1 MVRQKGFSLMELMI
15 VLALILIILAM
26 AIPSM
31 REAKINADEASAVQS
46 IRAINQA
53 EVQYE
58 AAYGGFADSLAKLGG
73 ADPCSKSADTACLL
87 DDSLAAGSKSGYS
100 FTAIGENKSGN
111 DNTSFVVGAAPESF
125 DRTGRRRFCSSEKNV
140 IRADPNGEGNT
151 TPPDA
156 EQCAK
161 FSALK

>member
-1 MVRQKGFSLMELMI
+1 MRHETGFSLMELMI
-15 VLALILIILAM
+15 VMALIVIVLAM

-31 REAKINADEASAVQS
+31 KEAKINADEASAIAS

-58 AAYGGFADSLAKLGG
+58 AAYGGFADSLANLGG
-73 ADPCSKSADTACLL
+73 ADPCNKSAATACLL
-87 DDSLAAGSKSGYS
+87 DDSLAGGVKQGYS
-100 FTAIGENKSGN
+100 FTAIGESKSGG
-111 DNTSFVVGAAPESF
+111 DNTSFVAGAAPVSF
-125 DRTGRRRFCSSEKNV
+125 DRSGRRRFCSTEKNV
-140 IRADPNGEGNT
+140 IRADSNGEGNT

>member
-1 MVRQKGFSLMELMI
+1 MAGQKGFSLMELMI

-58 AAYGGFADSLAKLGG
+58 SAYGGFADSLAKLGG

-140 IRADPNGEGNT
+140 IRADPNGEGTT

>member
-1 MVRQKGFSLMELMI
+1 MTRQTGFSLMELMI
-15 VLALILIILAM
+15 VLALIVIILAM

-31 REAKINADEASAVQS
+31 VEAKINADEASAVQS

-53 EVQYE
+53 EVQYQ
-58 AAYGGFADSLAKLGG
+58 AVYGGFAESLAKLGG
-73 ADPCSKSADTACLL
+73 ADPCRKSADTACLL
-87 DDSLAAGSKSGYS
+87 DDSLAGGSKSGYS
-100 FTAIGENKSGN
+100 FTAAGENKDN
-111 DNTSFVVGAAPESF
+111 DGNTSYTVGAAPESF
-125 DRTGRRRFCSSEKNV
+125 DRTGRRRFCSTEKNV

-151 TPPDA
+151 NPPDT

>member
-58 AAYGGFADSLAKLGG
+58 AGYGGFADSLAKLGG

-87 DDSLAAGSKSGYS
+87 DDSLAGGSKQGYS

-156 EQCAK
+156 EQCVK

>member
-1 MVRQKGFSLMELMI
+1 MKCQSGFSLMELMI
-15 VLALILIILAM
+15 VLALIVIILAM

-31 REAKINADEASAVQS
+31 VNAKINADETSAVQS

-58 AAYGGFADSLAKLGG
+58 AVYGGFADTLAKLGG
-73 ADPCSKSADTACLL
+73 ADPCRKSPDTACLL
-87 DDSLAAGSKSGYS
+87 DDSLAGGTKSGYV
-100 FTAIGENKSGN
+100 FTATGENKSGTG
-111 DNTSFVVGAAPESF
+111 NTSYVVGAAPEVF

-140 IRADPNGEGNT
+140 IRVDPNGEGNNV
-151 TPPDA
+151 PPDA

>member
-1 MVRQKGFSLMELMI
+1 MAGQKGFSLMELMI

>member
-87 DDSLAAGSKSGYS
+87 DDSLAGGSKQGYS